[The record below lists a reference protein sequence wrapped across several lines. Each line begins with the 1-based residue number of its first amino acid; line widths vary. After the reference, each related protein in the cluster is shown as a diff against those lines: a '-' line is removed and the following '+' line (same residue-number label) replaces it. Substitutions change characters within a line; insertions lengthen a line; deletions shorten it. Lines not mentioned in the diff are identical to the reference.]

1 MGLLPAPAIALDG
14 TRDPDAAKAA
24 SVARAACDATRRV
37 NARGA
42 SHGHA
47 PTADHHTAEIS
58 EPHCGGGTYPEFT
71 GKS

>member
-1 MGLLPAPAIALDG
+1 MGSLPAPAIALDEG

-37 NARGA
+37 NARHA

-47 PTADHHTAEIS
+47 LPPTTMRPTADHLTV
-58 EPHCGGGTYPEFT
+58 
-71 GKS
+71 